1 MNFNQKIKSY
11 EETIAKQNKKLDNL
25 FSKLYDDKINITKT
39 NTPTKN
45 NYEEKTV
52 SEDLTK
58 ESKLKREKIAK
69 KLDTQLTAISKKY
82 KEHYYKNHFSK
93 IKLWKIN
100 SNNFPFTKENVK
112 TINNGLDDSNLSET
126 GKKKVENQRKI
137 KKETV
142 LIVGGSMLNGIV
154 ESKLSKTRHIRARPI
169 QGGKIKDIKENL
181 NDL

>member
-58 ESKLKREKIAK
+58 ESKLKQENIAK
-69 KLDTQLTAISKKY
+69 KLDTQLTAIRKKY

-93 IKLWKIN
+93 IKL
-100 SNNFPFTKENVK
+100 
-112 TINNGLDDSNLSET
+112 
-126 GKKKVENQRKI
+126 
-137 KKETV
+137 
-142 LIVGGSMLNGIV
+142 
-154 ESKLSKTRHIRARPI
+154 
-169 QGGKIKDIKENL
+169 
-181 NDL
+181 

>member
-58 ESKLKREKIAK
+58 ESKLKQENIAK
-69 KLDTQLTAISKKY
+69 KLDTQLTVIRKKY

-126 GKKKVENQRKI
+126 RKKKVENQRKI

-154 ESKLSKTRHIRARPI
+154 ESKLSKRRHIRVRPI
-169 QGGKIKDIKENL
+169 QGGKIKHIKENL